1 MSNANYFGDETT
13 YCDDTAADARVLAR
27 RQFGFS
33 LAFGAF
39 LLAIAALVAS
49 QPTLFQGSQVG
60 AHSIVS
66 QPEIIDANPTASVVK
81 PRG

>member
-1 MSNANYFGDETT
+1 MSNANYFGDETSFFEDSAT
-13 YCDDTAADARVLAR
+13 DARVLAR
-27 RQFGFS
+27 RQFGIS

-49 QPTLFQGSQVG
+49 QPSLLQGQQVG
-60 AHSIVS
+60 ARATIT
-66 QPEIIDANPTASVVK
+66 QPEFIDANPTASVVK

>member
-13 YCDDTAADARVLAR
+13 YLDDCGADARVLAR

-39 LLAIAALVAS
+39 LLALAALVAL
-49 QPTLFQGSQVG
+49 QPSLLQGPQVG
-60 AHSIVS
+60 ERTTVS
-66 QPEIIDANPTASVVK
+66 QPEFIDANPIASVVK